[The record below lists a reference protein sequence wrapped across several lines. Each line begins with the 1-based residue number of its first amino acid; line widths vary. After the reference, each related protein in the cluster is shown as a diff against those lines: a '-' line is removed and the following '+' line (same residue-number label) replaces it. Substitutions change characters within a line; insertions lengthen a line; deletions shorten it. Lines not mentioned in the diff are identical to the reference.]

1 MNRHLDRIRTTALFA
16 LALAMVGCNT
26 APKNQGQK
34 DALRGEADAAVQAMT
49 TQDPSLKNFMNGAH
63 GYAVFPNIG
72 KGGFIV
78 GGSYGRGVVYEQGE
92 FIGYADLTKV
102 SVGLQAGGQAF
113 RQLIVFQNKEALD
126 DLRFGK
132 LKFDATAS
140 AVAVNAGAAAT
151 ADYRNGVVVFAQPT
165 GGLMAEASIG
175 GQEFGFV
182 PAEGRGTTRPSE

>member
-1 MNRHLDRIRTTALFA
+1 MRHLQSLPASCLLVAAIALT
-16 LALAMVGCNT
+16 GCST
-26 APKNQGQK
+26 APKNQAKK
-34 DALRGEADAAVQAMT
+34 DALRGEADAAVERMTAQDSSLRGLIDQAY
-49 TQDPSLKNFMNGAH
+49 

-72 KGGFIV
+72 KGGLLV
-78 GGSYGRGVVYEQGE
+78 GGSYGRGVVFEQGQ

-102 SVGLQAGGQAF
+102 TVGLQAGGQAF
-113 RQLIVFQNKEALD
+113 RELILFQNKEALD

-151 ADYRNGVVVFAQPT
+151 ADYRNGVLVFAQPI
-165 GGLMAEASIG
+165 GGLMAEAAVG

-182 PAEGRGTTRPSE
+182 PAGGGSTTRPGE

>member
-1 MNRHLDRIRTTALFA
+1 MHRLVSIPAACVLAAALFSS
-16 LALAMVGCNT
+16 GCST
-26 APKNQGQK
+26 APKNQGEK
-34 DALRGEADAAVQAMT
+34 DALRSEADAALQKMT
-49 TQDPSLKNFMNGAH
+49 AQDSSLRAKVDSAY

-72 KGGFIV
+72 KGGLVV
-78 GGSYGRGVVYEQGE
+78 GGSYGRGVVFEQGQ
-92 FIGYADLTKV
+92 FIGYADLTTV

-113 RQLIVFQNKEALD
+113 RELILFQTKEALD

-151 ADYRNGVVVFAQPT
+151 ADYRNGVLVFAQPT
-165 GGLMAEASIG
+165 GGLMAEASVG

-182 PAEGRGTTRPSE
+182 PAGGKPTTRPSE

>member
-1 MNRHLDRIRTTALFA
+1 MPRILFLPAACLLAVALFGS
-16 LALAMVGCNT
+16 GCST
-26 APKNQGQK
+26 APKNQAEK
-34 DALRGEADAAVQAMT
+34 DALRGEADAALAKMT
-49 TQDPSLKNFMNGAH
+49 AQDDSLRAKVDSAY

-72 KGGFIV
+72 KGGLLV
-78 GGSYGRGVVYEQGE
+78 GGSYGRGVVYEQGQ

-113 RQLIVFQNKEALD
+113 RELILFQNKEALD

-140 AVAVNAGAAAT
+140 AVVVNAGAAAT
-151 ADYRNGVVVFAQPT
+151 ADYRNGVLVFAQPT
-165 GGLMAEASIG
+165 GGLMAEASVG

-182 PAEGRGTTRPSE
+182 PAKGRSTTRPSE

>member
-1 MNRHLDRIRTTALFA
+1 MNRVLSLPMACLLAATFA
-16 LALAMVGCNT
+16 GAGCST
-26 APKNQGQK
+26 APKNQTEK
-34 DALRGEADAAVQAMT
+34 KALRTEADAAIERMT
-49 TQDPSLKNFMNGAH
+49 AQDPGLRGLIDRAY

-72 KGGFIV
+72 KGGLLV
-78 GGSYGRGVVYEQGE
+78 GGSYGRGVVYEQGN

-102 SVGLQAGGQAF
+102 TVGLQAGGQAF
-113 RQLIVFQNKEALD
+113 RELILFQNKEALD

-151 ADYRNGVVVFAQPT
+151 ADYRNGVLVFAQPT
-165 GGLMAEASIG
+165 GGLMAEASVG

-182 PAEGRGTTRPSE
+182 PAGGSSTTGPAQ

>member
-1 MNRHLDRIRTTALFA
+1 MPRLLSLPAACLLAAALFSS
-16 LALAMVGCNT
+16 GCHT
-26 APKNQGQK
+26 APKNQAQK
-34 DALRGEADAAVQAMT
+34 DALRSDANNAVDKMAA
-49 TQDPSLKNFMNGAH
+49 QDTSLRGKLEGAY
-63 GYAVFPNIG
+63 GYAVFPEIG
-72 KGGFIV
+72 KGGLIV
-78 GGSYGRGVVYEQGE
+78 GGSYGRGVVFEQGQ

-113 RQLIVFQNKEALD
+113 RELILFQNKEALD

-151 ADYRNGVVVFAQPT
+151 ADYRNGVLVFAQPI
-165 GGLMAEASIG
+165 GGLMAEASVG

-182 PAEGRGTTRPSE
+182 PAGGKPATSPAE

>member
-1 MNRHLDRIRTTALFA
+1 MNRHLNLLRTTALFA
-16 LALAMVGCNT
+16 LALATVGCNT

-34 DALRGEADAAVQAMT
+34 DALRAEADAAVERMT
-49 TQDPSLKNFMNGAH
+49 AQDPSLRNFINGAH

-72 KGGFIV
+72 KGGLIV
-78 GGSYGRGVVYEQGE
+78 GGTYGRGVVYEQGE

-151 ADYRNGVVVFAQPT
+151 ADYRNGVVVFAQPI

-182 PAEGRGTTRPSE
+182 PAGGRATTRPGE